1 MRYLEQ
7 ENKKL
12 LSTVS
17 AIQNDMQYL
26 RQIQQTEKGVVY
38 NLQHN
43 MSLLQQ
49 NIQSTY
55 DVSVI
60 FRNKYNVII

>member
-12 LSTVS
+12 SSTVS

-26 RQIQQTEKGVVY
+26 RQVQQTEKGVAY

-49 NIQSTY
+49 HTQSTY
-55 DVSVI
+55 DISVI
-60 FRNKYNVII
+60 FYEQISVII